1 MYNFLLILVL
11 SLTESTNNIYLDQ
24 TVLSTTAS
32 SNSTHPQQS
41 NNAIYSNDSQ
51 NIDNQFYNQQVV
63 LSATNQTRGENDS
76 SLNFLTD
83 QLDMSLTDIFRTFN
97 GSQMTNSLLTN
108 FTQFNNVSNNNNNNS
123 NNMKPQTIAQPLP
136 LETSFIKA
144 EQMSPNIHNDNSSLR
159 GVEQGGFAGNQIKV
173 KFKA

>member
-1 MYNFLLILVL
+1 MYNFLLILAL
-11 SLTESTNNIYLDQ
+11 SLTESTNNIFLDQ

-41 NNAIYSNDSQ
+41 NNIYSNDSQ

-97 GSQMTNSLLTN
+97 GSQMTNSLLNN
-108 FTQFNNVSNNNNNNS
+108 FTQFNNVSDNNNNV
-123 NNMKPQTIAQPLP
+123 KPQTIAQSLP
-136 LETSFIKA
+136 LETSIIKT
-144 EQMSPNIHNDNSSLR
+144 EQMSPNFHNDKISLQ
-159 GVEQGGFAGNQIKV
+159 GVEQGGFASNQIKV
-173 KFKA
+173 NFFLKI